1 MRAAHAVMATGVVGI
16 GRVRSNTR
24 EIILKGVEVD
34 FSESKTV
41 MALQLQRCHKDER
54 AWVACAPTIMSASD
68 TAQKTT
74 PDIIV
79 LGIFIAPC
87 QEIFIP
93 ENTRFVCLSK
103 HTSNQIGG
111 PQRCKKRKGHF
122 RWLPTHK

>member
-1 MRAAHAVMATGVVGI
+1 MRAAHAALTWAAAVMATEVVGI

-79 LGIFIAPC
+79 LGIFKMPVKTGSLVLPMNVNSLI
-87 QEIFIP
+87 
-93 ENTRFVCLSK
+93 RSK
-103 HTSNQIGG
+103 GSV
-111 PQRCKKRKGHF
+111 
-122 RWLPTHK
+122 L